1 MSQEAAG
8 RDAVD
13 PAAGR
18 GGAEDPAAG
27 RRGRPRDPEVA
38 ERVRRAAAELLFEV
52 GFEGTTVD
60 EVARRA
66 GVAKATVYRRWASK
80 DELVLEAFETLIDYR
95 VPLPDTGDVTEDL
108 RTIYTSAIDM
118 FSTEQGAAWV
128 RTVAMESA
136 RNPRV
141 AALLV
146 AGMDARI
153 SMARALLDK
162 AVARGQ
168 VRPGVDPKL
177 VMELF
182 NGVTVNRALA
192 HQPMPG
198 PAEIDQL
205 VELTVRG
212 IAARPSDGD
221 D

>member
-1 MSQEAAG
+1 MK
-8 RDAVD
+8 DA
-13 PAAGR
+13 
-18 GGAEDPAAG
+18 

-60 EVARRA
+60 EVAKRA
-66 GVAKATVYRRWASK
+66 GVAKATLYRRWASK
-80 DELVLEAFETLIDYR
+80 DELVLEAFESLIDYR

-108 RTIYTSAIDM
+108 RTVYTSAIDM
-118 FSTEQGAAWV
+118 FSTEQGAGWI
-128 RTVAMESA
+128 RTVAMEAA
-136 RNPRV
+136 RNPKV

-146 AGMDARI
+146 AGMETRI
-153 SMARALLDK
+153 AMARALLDK